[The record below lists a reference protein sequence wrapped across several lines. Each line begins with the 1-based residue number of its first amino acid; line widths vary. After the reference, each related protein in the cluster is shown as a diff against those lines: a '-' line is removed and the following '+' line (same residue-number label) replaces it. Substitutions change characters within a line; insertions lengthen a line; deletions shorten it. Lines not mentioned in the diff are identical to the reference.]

1 MFSDVTFHIE
11 TFSTNM
17 TFITF
22 SIRIFTWKRH
32 LRQCNVK
39 SVENIL
45 KKEMIITEHINKKHQ
60 IFLVPVWRYQ
70 YFIHLLQ
77 NPNLKLMASFLNNHY
92 WSYTFLNPWALK
104 KIFIFRIPVRR
115 KMVNVSPAT
124 NILLIQPWGKTY
136 KWFGLDYWLGESP
149 PRTCMMEGPFNQ
161 RPMTKALVL
170 PAIT

>member
-17 TFITF
+17 TFTTL
-22 SIRIFTWKRH
+22 SIWLFRWKRH
-32 LRQCNVK
+32 FRQCNVK
-39 SVENIL
+39 KYENNQ
-45 KKEMIITEHINKKHQ
+45 TPTKKHL
-60 IFLVPVWRYQ
+60 IFFGSVLEISIFQ
-70 YFIHLLQ
+70 TFLQ

-92 WSYTFLNPWALK
+92 WSYTFLNPWAPE

-124 NILLIQPWGKTY
+124 NILIIQPWGKTY